1 MEIKVSVRGLVEFLL
16 RTGDIDN
23 RKKSAPD
30 DAMAEGSRIH
40 RMIQKKMGS
49 SYHAEVMLRY
59 RRDCGEYDLV
69 VEGRADGIIDSD
81 PVAVDEIK
89 GTYRDLSRMKE
100 PNPVHL
106 AQAKCYAWMYGQEHG
121 KERMEVSMTYC
132 NIETEEIRYFKFV
145 YEMSDLEEWFDSL
158 LQEYRKWSD
167 ADIAWKKLRQDS
179 IHSLSFP
186 FPYREGQKELVT
198 HVYHTICHSRKL
210 FIEAP
215 TGAGKTIST
224 VFPAVKA
231 VGEGKAD
238 RIFYLTAKTI
248 ARTVA
253 DRTFDLLRE
262 RGLHFKTVV
271 LTARDKIC
279 FMEES
284 ECNPDS
290 CPYAKGHFDRIN
302 DAIFELMTT
311 KEHYSREEIEACAQK
326 YKVCPF
332 ELGLDMSLFSD
343 GILCDYNYVFDPHV
357 YLRRFFGEGAG
368 REQYLFLIDEA
379 HNLLERGREMYSAQL
394 YKEDFLTLK
403 KTVKAFSPR
412 MEKLL
417 DKCNRELLFLKRECG
432 DWCIV
437 EEIDAFVQALLRL
450 SPCME
455 DYLENHDDSPVR
467 REILD
472 FYFEI
477 SHFLQIYE
485 LLDQKYVVYTKLDE
499 DGRFLLRLFNVDP
512 STNLKECLQRSVSS
526 VLFSATL
533 LPIQYYKKLLGGE
546 AEDYEVYAK
555 SVFSPEKKGLF
566 LAEDVTSRYTRRSD
580 REYDKIAN
588 YIHQTVSQRHGNY
601 MVFFPS
607 HVFLQQVYERYLR
620 CYEVYAKSVFSP
632 EKKGLF
638 LAEDVT
644 SRYTRRSDR
653 EYDKIANYIHQ
664 TVSQRHGNYMVFFPS
679 HVFLQQVYERYLRC
693 YAVKDDTECLVQTEH
708 MDEAEREAFLQRFEG
723 NPGMNLSD
731 IIHMEIEVEEE
742 SSLVG
747 FCVLGGIF
755 SEGIDLKEDSLIGA
769 LIVGTGLPQVCTE
782 REIIRGYFE
791 ENGENGFDYA
801 YRYPGMNKVLQAA
814 GRVIR
819 TADDVGI
826 VALLD
831 DRFLTPGYRRLFPRE
846 WEQFEVVRGES
857 IGSRVEKFWN
867 DWL

>member
-167 ADIAWKKLRQDS
+167 ADIAWKRLRQDS

-332 ELGLDMSLFSD
+332 ELSLDVSYWVD
-343 GILCDYNYVFDPHV
+343 AIICDYNYVFDPHV
-357 YLRRFFGEGAG
+357 RLQRYFADGERG
-368 REQYLFLIDEA
+368 EYIFLVDEA
-379 HNLLERGREMYSAQL
+379 HNLVERAREMYSAKL
-394 YKEDFLTLK
+394 EKEEFLAAK
-403 KTVKAFSPR
+403 KYYEPFKSVVKQINSCNR
-412 MEKLL
+412 KLL
-417 DKCNRELLFLKRECG
+417 ELKRV
-432 DWCIV
+432 WIP
-437 EEIDAFVQALLRL
+437 Q
-450 SPCME
+450 
-455 DYLENHDDSPVR
+455 H
-467 REILD
+467 
-472 FYFEI
+472 
-477 SHFLQIYE
+477 LQ
-485 LLDQKYVVYTKLDE
+485 
-499 DGRFLLRLFNVDP
+499 
-512 STNLKECLQRSVSS
+512 
-526 VLFSATL
+526 
-533 LPIQYYKKLLGGE
+533 
-546 AEDYEVYAK
+546 
-555 SVFSPEKKGLF
+555 
-566 LAEDVTSRYTRRSD
+566 
-580 REYDKIAN
+580 
-588 YIHQTVSQRHGNY
+588 
-601 MVFFPS
+601 
-607 HVFLQQVYERYLR
+607 
-620 CYEVYAKSVFSP
+620 
-632 EKKGLF
+632 
-638 LAEDVT
+638 
-644 SRYTRRSDR
+644 
-653 EYDKIANYIHQ
+653 
-664 TVSQRHGNYMVFFPS
+664 
-679 HVFLQQVYERYLRC
+679 
-693 YAVKDDTECLVQTEH
+693 
-708 MDEAEREAFLQRFEG
+708 
-723 NPGMNLSD
+723 
-731 IIHMEIEVEEE
+731 
-742 SSLVG
+742 
-747 FCVLGGIF
+747 
-755 SEGIDLKEDSLIGA
+755 
-769 LIVGTGLPQVCTE
+769 
-782 REIIRGYFE
+782 
-791 ENGENGFDYA
+791 
-801 YRYPGMNKVLQAA
+801 
-814 GRVIR
+814 
-819 TADDVGI
+819 
-826 VALLD
+826 
-831 DRFLTPGYRRLFPRE
+831 
-846 WEQFEVVRGES
+846 
-857 IGSRVEKFWN
+857 
-867 DWL
+867 